1 MAKGVKHYNK
11 DGSEHKGGTHRMP
24 NGEIHSG
31 ARHTEK
37 SVKLL
42 HFGDLSKRAKAK
54 ARSNWR

>member
-11 DGSEHKGGTHRMP
+11 DGSEHKGGTHKMP

-31 ARHTEK
+31 ARHSEK

-42 HFGDLSKRAKAK
+42 HFGDLSKQAKAK
-54 ARSNWR
+54 ARKRR

>member
-1 MAKGVKHYNK
+1 MAKGVKHYKK
-11 DGSEHKGGTHRMP
+11 DGSEHKGGTHTMP

-42 HFGDLSKRAKAK
+42 HYGDLSKRAKAK

>member
-54 ARSNWR
+54 ARSHWR

>member
-1 MAKGVKHYNK
+1 MAKGVKHYKK
-11 DGSEHKGGTHRMP
+11 DGSEHKGGTHKMP